1 MRNKYKEILKE
12 YNLEPKIIVIK
23 TPKSIVIER
32 IEKRNG
38 SNADEIMLTTEE
50 TEKYYDNFEF
60 PTEDEGE
67 LIIINGF

>member
-1 MRNKYKEILKE
+1 
-12 YNLEPKIIVIK
+12 
-23 TPKSIVIER
+23 
-32 IEKRNG
+32 
-38 SNADEIMLTTEE
+38 MLTTEE